1 MTTQEPQ
8 PVQLLI
14 DDERIKL
21 LIVNHGH
28 AADLEPKPEWRG
40 QYRLHAVWKEEDT
53 IYLVRRYIGY
63 PIPED
68 NGYKALIVPVEGR
81 TTEQLQ
87 TIIDSFI
94 EEGQTGPTFY
104 EDWRK
109 HQPENS

>member
-1 MTTQEPQ
+1 MIDPL

-28 AADLEPKPEWRG
+28 AADLEPKPEWSSRG
-40 QYRLHAVWKEEDT
+40 QYRLHAVWKAENT

-63 PIPED
+63 TIPED

-81 TTEQLQ
+81 STEQLQ
-87 TIIDSFI
+87 TIVDAFI
-94 EEGQTGPTFY
+94 EEGQTGPAFY